1 MKIYRIECSVCG
13 WCEQC
18 TSDPIATF
26 NAMGYRAT
34 EDGDIICPECMYE
47 RLETDGEYTPQTAPL
62 DQQAADFQV

>member
-18 TSDPIATF
+18 TNDPIATF

-34 EDGDIICPECMYE
+34 EDGYIVCSECVDDG
-47 RLETDGEYTPQTAPL
+47 LETDGEYTPQTAPL
-62 DQQAADFQV
+62 DQQATYFQV